1 MYIQQLGLCKD
12 ELQFAFLVY
21 GRYCGRGRFISLMYS
36 AGIFTKLYCDNK
48 LLAVRFNMAKEAC
61 SYYVLQLSKLTSILK
76 TSHLLKYHYFV
87 S

>member
-12 ELQFAFLVY
+12 ELQLAFLVY

-36 AGIFTKLYCDNK
+36 AGIFSKLYCYNK
-48 LLAVRFNMAKEAC
+48 LLAVRFNMANEVC
-61 SYYVLQLSKLTSILK
+61 SYYVLQLSKLI
-76 TSHLLKYHYFV
+76 SHLLEYHYFV